1 MYFLPLCPLP
11 AELPGLPGEGECPA
25 DERQSISPGM
35 FRWPGRTRN
44 GAQRMARTPLP
55 QEGFH
60 KNKG

>member
-11 AELPGLPGEGECPA
+11 AELPGEGECPA

-44 GAQRMARTPLP
+44 GAQHMARTPLS